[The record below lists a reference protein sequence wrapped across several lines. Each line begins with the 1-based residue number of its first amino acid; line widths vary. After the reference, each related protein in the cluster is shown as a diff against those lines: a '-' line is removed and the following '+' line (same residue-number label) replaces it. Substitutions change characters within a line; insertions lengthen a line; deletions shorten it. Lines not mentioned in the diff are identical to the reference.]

1 MNAHTS
7 REEARAIRLDR
18 QEAADLIA
26 RYPHVSES
34 EAKLILTF
42 LRNGRH
48 LDVGMVTADESLK
61 PQLDSF
67 MADHAKH
74 LRVGFGEGA
83 AVVAAISGFLLVC
96 WLIWEAIKPEALV
109 T

>member
-1 MNAHTS
+1 
-7 REEARAIRLDR
+7 
-18 QEAADLIA
+18 
-26 RYPHVSES
+26 
-34 EAKLILTF
+34 
-42 LRNGRH
+42 
-48 LDVGMVTADESLK
+48 
-61 PQLDSF
+61 